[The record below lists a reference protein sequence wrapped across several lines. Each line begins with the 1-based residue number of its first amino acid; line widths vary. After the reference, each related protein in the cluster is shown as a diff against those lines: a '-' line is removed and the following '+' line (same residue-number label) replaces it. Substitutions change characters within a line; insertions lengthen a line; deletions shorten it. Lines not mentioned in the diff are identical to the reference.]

1 MGKVYIPVQY
11 SVYPLDDTP
20 VQFGPRP
27 RIRLPLEAL
36 NFAISGLNTYITKT
50 AEPFALLGQ
59 GVLTNIIDA
68 AGQVVGF
75 YEAAPPLYYYHDAIP
90 RNARPGKDIAFPYSS
105 QDIDDAIHTRR
116 LPSENEENIRIKK
129 LADAALAR
137 NRLYRLFL
145 AEFSAVLRS
154 DKNTKLRTSLETAIM
169 STKFDSAS
177 SMTAL
182 RTMLGSLLGPYP
194 EDLLAIRDVIVRA
207 LEEGVE
213 PKKLILQSISN
224 SSFAFDRRTL
234 TKLRSLVTHSEVVA
248 ALHVLMDPRIL
259 AVENKASPPPNQAQH
274 IFVSCSEVSSIP
286 SGQCSGRRLVVPA
299 DRIDDFFDILAADVR
314 NPGKGGLLSA
324 LSAGVF
330 DPLDF
335 QRHPGEHL
343 VVTLG
348 AK

>member
-1 MGKVYIPVQY
+1 V
-11 SVYPLDDTP
+11 
-20 VQFGPRP
+20 
-27 RIRLPLEAL
+27 
-36 NFAISGLNTYITKT
+36 
-50 AEPFALLGQ
+50 LL
-59 GVLTNIIDA
+59 
-68 AGQVVGF
+68 
-75 YEAAPPLYYYHDAIP
+75 
-90 RNARPGKDIAFPYSS
+90 
-105 QDIDDAIHTRR
+105 
-116 LPSENEENIRIKK
+116 
-129 LADAALAR
+129 
-137 NRLYRLFL
+137 
-145 AEFSAVLRS
+145 S
-154 DKNTKLRTSLETAIM
+154 DKNTKLRTALETAIM

-234 TKLRSLVTHSEVVA
+234 AKLRSLVTHSEVVA
-248 ALHVLMDPRIL
+248 VLQVLMGPRIL
-259 AVENKASPPPNQAQH
+259 AVPKPDTILAAESKASPLPSQAQH
-274 IFVSCSEVSSIP
+274 IFVSCSEASSIP

-314 NPGKGGLLSA
+314 NPGKSGLLSA